1 MFQKITIREKE
12 KTNKV
17 LVTICNSCGQE
28 RFAPFAK
35 ILIRKMKGV
44 ILFYDITSQTMLNNV
59 EKWIAIIKCT
69 RDIIT
74 TFPKILIGN
83 KCDIKERMIC
93 KEEGQSLA
101 MKYNEAFECMI
112 KTCYKELM
120 AIQIEEKEKG
130 KIRKIIFS

>member
-83 KCDIKERMIC
+83 KCDIKERM
-93 KEEGQSLA
+93 
-101 MKYNEAFECMI
+101 KYNEAFECMI

-130 KIRKIIFS
+130 ENKKNNIFVIFFKK

>member
-59 EKWIAIIKCT
+59 EKWIAIT
-69 RDIIT
+69 NVLE
-74 TFPKILIGN
+74 ILL
-83 KCDIKERMIC
+83 
-93 KEEGQSLA
+93 QLFL
-101 MKYNEAFECMI
+101 KY
-112 KTCYKELM
+112 
-120 AIQIEEKEKG
+120 
-130 KIRKIIFS
+130 

>member
-1 MFQKITIREKE
+1 
-12 KTNKV
+12 
-17 LVTICNSCGQE
+17 
-28 RFAPFAK
+28 
-35 ILIRKMKGV
+35 MKGV

-83 KCDIKERMIC
+83 KCDIKERM
-93 KEEGQSLA
+93 
-101 MKYNEAFECMI
+101 KYNEAFECMI

-130 KIRKIIFS
+130 ENKKNNIFVIFF